1 MQKAKH
7 GTKRRGGFLVKLA
20 IFCLAAVVLLSLV
33 ERQIQIAEKREEL
46 AQLEA
51 QLQAQ
56 TAKNQELQE
65 VLDNGGMEEYAEKRA
80 RRDLD
85 YAKPN
90 ERVFVDVGGGD

>member
-90 ERVFVDVGGGD
+90 ERVFVNVGGGD